1 MLRQIHAL
9 VMGTNN
15 QGKRAMMN
23 RNCACILLALFAVAI
38 AGPAMAARC
47 SADSIAS
54 GGFET
59 RSGVRL
65 AGVVGGLEAGT
76 VEVRHGAA
84 VLASGDL
91 VEGAF
96 AIDLPDAAPEQMIEL
111 WVRGRAD
118 RQQEFVELAAHV
130 GTVAQLGDESDP
142 DGSTRVG
149 RVPTLAVSPEATARW
164 SLVREQLDEPRHV
177 AHECQL
183 AQLVA
188 QIDQAEVLR
197 RAAVIQILIAD
208 GGLVAGKVRPKAGGA
223 TTLDIISDPVQ
234 LEATADTIEQQSP
247 GRLAALVGVLAEPF
261 CAYFDV
267 DAGLVFQQ
275 RMLGSAMNTI
285 SGDLL
290 RPAEPGT
297 GRHINNG
304 GADPYLVSCN
314 GDVADFEL
322 AGERFFEG
330 FEDRTVEGQ
339 TQTLLARYYT
349 QRLRLNRVASDKTGI
364 VVASYQE
371 WVTVFPFNPTL
382 PDEHRFGEFPMLLVR
397 QALSAP
403 LDVDLVPG
411 EYLAATTGAI
421 VVGGQANRL
430 QLLAGG
436 SGTDLDSGLP
446 LQWSIDAGGRLAL
459 DFLDSEAAVQR
470 SALITPLRDES
481 PHTHDALTLVDING
495 GQEVADVNLLLKKQ
509 AGPHWLDDASVPG
522 FYLQVAGRVSA
533 SSNRFFWELR
543 ADRSAPAY
551 SLSED
556 SEALNFTYYWSRP
569 AEGEIVLR
577 RCIAGGVERVIL
589 DREPQLGECTGSYR
603 RRTWTLYSVSESCYY
618 LHEVQYLWLGV
629 DPASG
634 AAPNGVTIDR
644 PYFYSRPLD
653 RPLPPAGQP
662 FPAGC

>member
-1 MLRQIHAL
+1 ML
-9 VMGTNN
+9 
-15 QGKRAMMN
+15 N
-23 RNCACILLALFAVAI
+23 RYCACVILALLGVTVAGQ
-38 AGPAMAARC
+38 ASAARC
-47 SADSIAS
+47 SADSISS

-59 RSGVRL
+59 RSGVRIV
-65 AGVVGGLEAGT
+65 GVVGGIEAGT
-76 VEVRHGAA
+76 VEVRHGAT
-84 VLASGDL
+84 VLAIGDL

-96 AIDLPDAAPEQMIEL
+96 AIDLPAAAPEQMLEL
-111 WVRGRAD
+111 RVRGRAD
-118 RQQEFVELAAHV
+118 RQQEFVELAGHL
-130 GTVAQLGDESDP
+130 GTLAQLGDEGDP
-142 DGSTRVG
+142 DGITRVG
-149 RVPTLAVSPEATARW
+149 RVPTLAVSPESTARW
-164 SLVREQLDEPRHV
+164 SLVREQLDEPKQL

-188 QIDQAEVLR
+188 QVDPAEVLR
-197 RAAVIQILIAD
+197 RAAVVQILIAD
-208 GGLVAGKVRPKAGGA
+208 GGTVAGKARPKAEGS
-223 TTLDIISDPVQ
+223 TTLDIISDPLQ
-234 LEATADTIEQQSP
+234 LEAMVDAIEQDSP
-247 GRLAALVGVLAEPF
+247 GRLAALVDVLAEPL
-261 CAYFDV
+261 CGYFDG
-267 DAGLVFQQ
+267 DTGLVYQQ
-275 RMLGSAMNTI
+275 RMFGLAMNTI

-304 GADPYLVSCN
+304 GADPYLVSCD
-314 GDVADFEL
+314 GDVADLEL
-322 AGERFFEG
+322 AGERYFEG

-339 TQTLLARYYT
+339 TQTVLARYYT
-349 QRLRLNRVASDKTGI
+349 QRIRLSRVASDETGM
-364 VVASYQE
+364 VVANYQE

-397 QALSAP
+397 KALSAP

-411 EYLAATTGAI
+411 EYLAPTSGVA

-446 LQWSIDAGGRLAL
+446 LQWAIDASGRLAI
-459 DFLDSEAAVQR
+459 DFLDAEAAVQR
-470 SALITPLRDES
+470 TALIIPLRDES
-481 PHTHDALTLVDING
+481 PHTHDTLTLVDVNG
-495 GQEVADVNLLLKKQ
+495 GQELADVNLLLKKQ

-522 FYLQVAGRVSA
+522 FYLQVAGRVGA

-551 SLSED
+551 SLSDD

-569 AEGEIVLR
+569 GEGEIVLR
-577 RCIAGGVERVIL
+577 RCIAGGVEQVIL
-589 DREPQLGECTGSYR
+589 DREPELGECTGSYR
-603 RRTWTLYSVSESCYY
+603 RRTWTLYSVNASCYY
-618 LHEVQYLWLGV
+618 LHEVQYIWLGV

-634 AAPNGVTIDR
+634 APPNGVTIDR
-644 PYFYSRPLD
+644 AYFYSRPVD